1 VSPKAGMRLSGELRE
16 LDVPPCPSGSLPAPT
31 LAVRGKRKR
40 DLRVAG
46 LALVVQTRHAAG
58 VPRGACLVSE
68 ATELENGAPLAVGFT
83 HLAGLCFARELIAA
97 GARSPCVE
105 LLWRA

>member
-1 VSPKAGMRLSGELRE
+1 MGRAAIVSSDAAQTPASAWRSERLAGRSKDECLSSKPGMR
-16 LDVPPCPSGSLPAPT
+16 
-31 LAVRGKRKR
+31 
-40 DLRVAG
+40 
-46 LALVVQTRHAAG
+46 AG

-68 ATELENGAPLAVGFT
+68 AIELENGAPLAVGFT

>member
-46 LALVVQTRHAAG
+46 LALVVQCSSVRCLS
-58 VPRGACLVSE
+58 RDACLGGYAVARGVS
-68 ATELENGAPLAVGFT
+68 
-83 HLAGLCFARELIAA
+83 
-97 GARSPCVE
+97 
-105 LLWRA
+105 